1 MTQEVNAGVPCDEK
15 VSDKPAYQRPALT
28 ELDVG
33 DTAVGVVPGNPENV
47 SYIS

>member
-1 MTQEVNAGVPCDEK
+1 MTNNCKADLASGANA
-15 VSDKPAYQRPALT
+15 KPKYFRPQMT

-33 DTAVGVVPGNPENV
+33 ETAVGVVVGNPENV